1 MKLLFILVQIVLIIV
16 GLMAAVGA
24 IFYALCW
31 AGLWVVQFV
40 PLIGKRHRHARWQEM
55 TKRSGR
61 H

>member
-1 MKLLFILVQIVLIIV
+1 MKLLSILVQMVLIIG

-31 AGLWVVQFV
+31 AGLWLVQFF
-40 PLIGKRHRHARWQEM
+40 PLIGKRHRHARWDEM
-55 TKRSGR
+55 NKRSGR